1 MRGIRSNGAAE
12 DNASAGGTENRP
24 QTPRKTVFVATQLR
38 YRQTTLT
45 PEGVQLD
52 SGQATGAGTLP
63 RRPMNV
69 LHLVQKQATKQQALQ
84 QAQILLA
91 RKQRGAA

>member
-12 DNASAGGTENRP
+12 NRASAWRYGEPTQNTLKNSIRCYSIALSSDHVDP
-24 QTPRKTVFVATQLR
+24 Q
-38 YRQTTLT
+38 
-45 PEGVQLD
+45 GVQLD